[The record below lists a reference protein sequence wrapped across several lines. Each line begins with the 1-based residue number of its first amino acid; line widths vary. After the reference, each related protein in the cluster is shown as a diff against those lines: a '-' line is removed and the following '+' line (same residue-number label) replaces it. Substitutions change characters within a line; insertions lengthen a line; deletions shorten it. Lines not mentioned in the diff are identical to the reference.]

1 MMMLR
6 KTLIWWTLNPLYFV
20 GHWCAKGIKTYK
32 RYTMHKGIVSWCAC
46 VSHHRK
52 ALIVF
57 EYTSMLLDSAHKYEN
72 HIIKMGT
79 SNSRLFFQNSR
90 ERSKIFPHQAVC
102 NWKQN
107 VCSNSIV
114 TNKLLKITT

>member
-57 EYTSMLLDSAHKYEN
+57 EYTSMLLDSSALEHHQQLQQADLHQCLLN
-72 HIIKMGT
+72 MPLC
-79 SNSRLFFQNSR
+79 NSCIS
-90 ERSKIFPHQAVC
+90 A
-102 NWKQN
+102 
-107 VCSNSIV
+107 
-114 TNKLLKITT
+114 